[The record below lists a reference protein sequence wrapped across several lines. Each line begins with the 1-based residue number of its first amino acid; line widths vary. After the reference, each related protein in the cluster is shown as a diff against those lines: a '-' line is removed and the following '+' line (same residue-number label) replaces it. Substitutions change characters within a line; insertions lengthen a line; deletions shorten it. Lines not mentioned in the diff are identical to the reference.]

1 MKTKYLTTLIT
12 LFIVLVL
19 VFAVYLQKY
28 NPEIYMGVLL
38 FILSWVIVSVIWM
51 FSYIGIERHRNK
63 KS

>member
-1 MKTKYLTTLIT
+1 MKTKYFATLLTL
-12 LFIVLVL
+12 LIVLVA

-28 NPEIYMGVLL
+28 NPEIYGVILL
-38 FILSWVIVSVIWM
+38 FILSWVVVGVIWM